1 MRLHFVRL
9 TAVDS
14 RARRFAFFSAAILA
28 ALVVNFGVPVV
39 AYDVTGSIGQNFF
52 NGFTINEGS
61 SGTAALQLNVSP
73 ANSSG
78 FAGTTTHRINGG
90 NPLTFSAS
98 GSTAGSATP
107 TTGGDNGNG
116 TADWSASFQYN
127 LPGVYNI
134 SYGGTV
140 SWLHSA
146 NGSWNPVTS
155 NYSGTGFQ
163 GVGGNVNVTVN
174 NVAPTITSANLN
186 GINGDQSVGQGGSV
200 SLNMTATDAGSQNTN
215 FTINGVGAGSASGT
229 PGSTRTSGNSSFS
242 AVGVAPG
249 VYAQTFQADDG
260 ITTASNGPVTRFV
273 TVTNVGPTITSAN
286 INGVNG
292 NFTVNEGVAVT
303 LNMTATDPGNDI
315 INFTINGGVA
325 GSSPVQAGNSTRT
338 SSDVG
343 VGGFLPGLY
352 TQTFQATDQYGAVDG
367 PITRVLTVLNVG
379 PTITGITPSQVIDP
393 TQPFNFFMTATDPG
407 VALGDTLTYNWDWD
421 DDGQFDDYTGSSGTI
436 PANYFPN
443 AVGTHKV
450 SGQVT
455 DSNGDSATGSF
466 VLTIVPEPS
475 TVLMAGLGAAG
486 LGLVA
491 ARRKVRRRK
500 EQPPNGS

>member
-1 MRLHFVRL
+1 MRLQFGRL
-9 TAVDS
+9 TAVES
-14 RARRFAFFSAAILA
+14 RARSFAFFAAALLA

-39 AYDVTGSIGQNFF
+39 AYDVTGGIGQNFF

-61 SGTAALQLNVSP
+61 SGNAALQLNVSP

-146 NGSWNPVTS
+146 NGSWNPVTG

-186 GINGDQSVGQGGSV
+186 GLNSDTSVGQGGNV
-200 SLNMTATDAGSQNTN
+200 TLNMTATDAGSQNTN
-215 FTINGVGAGSASGT
+215 FTINGGGAGTASGT

-260 ITTASNGPVTRFV
+260 MTTASNGPVTRFV

-286 INGVNG
+286 IDGFNGDV
-292 NFTVNEGVAVT
+292 TVNEGVAVT
-303 LNMTATDPGNDI
+303 LNLTATDPGNDI

-343 VGGFLPGLY
+343 AGGFLPGVH
-352 TQTFQATDQYGAVDG
+352 TQTFQATDQYGGVGG
-367 PITRVLTVLNVG
+367 PVTHNVTVLNVG
-379 PTITGITPSQVIDP
+379 PTITGITPSQTADP
-393 TQPFNFFMTATDPG
+393 TLPFNFFATAYDPG
-407 VALGDTLTYNWDWD
+407 VALGDTLTFKWDWD
-421 DDGQFDDYTGSSGTI
+421 NDGFYDNYTGASGTI

-443 AVGTHKV
+443 VYSTHKV
-450 SGQVT
+450 SVEVT
-455 DSNGDSATGSF
+455 DSYGGVATASF
-466 VLTIVPEPS
+466 YLTVPEPA
-475 TVLMAGLGAAG
+475 TLVMVGMGAVGIGLF
-486 LGLVA
+486 
-491 ARRKVRRRK
+491 ARKRRRRK
-500 EQPPNGS
+500 